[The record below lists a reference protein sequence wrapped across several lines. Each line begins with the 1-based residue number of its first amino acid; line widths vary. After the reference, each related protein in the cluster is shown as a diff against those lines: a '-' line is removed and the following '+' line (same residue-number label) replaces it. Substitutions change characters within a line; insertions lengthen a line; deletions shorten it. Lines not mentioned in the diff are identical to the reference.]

1 MKYRRIFC
9 GGKGGNDLKGSLLM
23 LDSYTVCRRAVRY
36 LASLGIKATVEKSIQ
51 KGGCA
56 YGIRVWESPEKVC
69 RLLSGAGIECKR
81 IVM

>member
-81 IVM
+81 IVI